1 MLHTFF
7 FPCLGGRKL
16 VTAERERPSAPRF
29 QERQRFPRS
38 GKMHSK
44 CRSSF
49 RVHRSGNSGD
59 YGLNNS
65 WKLPALKIQTTR
77 SQKNKDSDNTRTEF
91 MKKQSCFKF
100 FFSFQPGSVTLCGK
114 FWMTANDKHLLL
126 WWDAFV
132 IFSSSV
138 ALDADKPEH

>member
-1 MLHTFF
+1 MLLKSIIQIFLMGEEPRVPLKHRNNPRF

-49 RVHRSGNSGD
+49 PVRRSSIRRSRNSGD
-59 YGLNNS
+59 YWSEYLN
-65 WKLPALKIQTTR
+65 
-77 SQKNKDSDNTRTEF
+77 
-91 MKKQSCFKF
+91 
-100 FFSFQPGSVTLCGK
+100 
-114 FWMTANDKHLLL
+114 LLGQ
-126 WWDAFV
+126 
-132 IFSSSV
+132 
-138 ALDADKPEH
+138 

>member
-1 MLHTFF
+1 MRLQCSANVAHIFFPLFRWSEISHRSALRMLHTFF

-49 RVHRSGNSGD
+49 PVRRSSIRRSRNSGD
-59 YGLNNS
+59 YWSEYFN
-65 WKLPALKIQTTR
+65 
-77 SQKNKDSDNTRTEF
+77 
-91 MKKQSCFKF
+91 
-100 FFSFQPGSVTLCGK
+100 
-114 FWMTANDKHLLL
+114 LLGQ
-126 WWDAFV
+126 
-132 IFSSSV
+132 
-138 ALDADKPEH
+138 